1 MAEKKKAGVQV
12 KPPEQS
18 EQVPETVQT
27 PMTEATVAPEMRY
40 SLQARVDRLV
50 DKPDGKLRAILSM
63 NLPGGFAVHGIKIY
77 ENDGGLFVSMPQSS
91 YTQELRVEKQVD
103 EATGK
108 YKVRYSYDGKR
119 WQDADMPDY
128 RINWYEDG
136 ESSCLSKNKSRHY
149 TRGRLNFFKIL
160 CIVFNSVP
168 SSVADNFS
176 SKRHCSSVRYRVPS
190 LKLFTMKT
198 PPSAP

>member
-12 KPPEQS
+12 KPPEQR

-27 PMTEATVAPEMRY
+27 PVAETSVAPEMRY

-91 YTQELRVEKQVD
+91 YTAADGTIKYRDIFHPVTATARQKLIGATVSAYHDALQQQEQSQTQKAVQSESPNAAPR
-103 EATGK
+103 
-108 YKVRYSYDGKR
+108 
-119 WQDADMPDY
+119 DAPIMQ
-128 RINWYEDG
+128 I
-136 ESSCLSKNKSRHY
+136 
-149 TRGRLNFFKIL
+149 
-160 CIVFNSVP
+160 
-168 SSVADNFS
+168 
-176 SKRHCSSVRYRVPS
+176 
-190 LKLFTMKT
+190 
-198 PPSAP
+198 